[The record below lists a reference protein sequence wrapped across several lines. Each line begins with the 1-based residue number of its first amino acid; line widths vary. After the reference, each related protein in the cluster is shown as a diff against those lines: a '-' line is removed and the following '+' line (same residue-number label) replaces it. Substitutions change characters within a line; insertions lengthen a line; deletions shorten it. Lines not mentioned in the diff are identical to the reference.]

1 MHNND
6 RGDFVIEL
14 SEIQN
19 KIETTLMVVERA
31 HTAAPY
37 TSVVCGAYVLCLA
50 AHHSGVTDLK
60 ALLEAG
66 HVSEKLSDF
75 ICNRLGDHWGEYL
88 PLLTAFPVDSFGGYF
103 ARAVNGERFELA
115 KTSGS
120 SLPVVELVSDVLRIG
135 EGDSVADLGC
145 GTGDFIRLAASKVKA
160 GSEKSNVVGYEKK
173 LELAA
178 LAEISMHGCN
188 AVVQIVWDDF
198 FGQSYEKDKFDK
210 VFSQPPFAVRGLPEQ
225 DNVREFIRR
234 AFPDFPE
241 IPPSAASDW
250 LFAAR
255 AVAAMKPGGRAV
267 VILPPSAMHTQQAE
281 PFRRYFVQRNLV
293 EAVIELPAKLF
304 TNTSIST
311 YMVVFSE
318 GNESVKMIRAGSLC
332 EKGRSNNTLT
342 TGGVARIM
350 RSLESGTGTTLDDEI
365 CAVVEKKSLLDE
377 SCNLTVLRHFAD
389 PMALREGVQLS
400 ALISVGKRGAAI
412 PSKELDDLVS
422 NADTGIR
429 YVSSGNINDGVVDA
443 VLMNLSEVPEKYA
456 SYCVHDG
463 DVLIT
468 RVMANNSVFKVAVAE
483 LASGQMLLPGGNV
496 LVLTVD
502 PTRADPYFI
511 KSCLENEYAQRYLR
525 NSAVG
530 NMVKTLHYKS
540 LEMLPIPVLPLDRQ
554 KEIGDK
560 CREAVRRVVELRTR
574 LGQAK
579 EELGAILATNAADC
593 FAETA
598 ESKN

>member
-1 MHNND
+1 
-6 RGDFVIEL
+6 
-14 SEIQN
+14 
-19 KIETTLMVVERA
+19 
-31 HTAAPY
+31 
-37 TSVVCGAYVLCLA
+37 
-50 AHHSGVTDLK
+50 
-60 ALLEAG
+60 
-66 HVSEKLSDF
+66 
-75 ICNRLGDHWGEYL
+75 
-88 PLLTAFPVDSFGGYF
+88 
-103 ARAVNGERFELA
+103 
-115 KTSGS
+115 
-120 SLPVVELVSDVLRIG
+120 
-135 EGDSVADLGC
+135 
-145 GTGDFIRLAASKVKA
+145 
-160 GSEKSNVVGYEKK
+160 
-173 LELAA
+173 
-178 LAEISMHGCN
+178 
-188 AVVQIVWDDF
+188 
-198 FGQSYEKDKFDK
+198 
-210 VFSQPPFAVRGLPEQ
+210 
-225 DNVREFIRR
+225 
-234 AFPDFPE
+234 
-241 IPPSAASDW
+241 
-250 LFAAR
+250 
-255 AVAAMKPGGRAV
+255 
-267 VILPPSAMHTQQAE
+267 
-281 PFRRYFVQRNLV
+281 
-293 EAVIELPAKLF
+293 
-304 TNTSIST
+304 
-311 YMVVFSE
+311 
-318 GNESVKMIRAGSLC
+318 
-332 EKGRSNNTLT
+332 
-342 TGGVARIM
+342 M
-350 RSLESGTGTTLDDEI
+350 RSMESGTGTTLDDEI
-365 CAVVEKKSLLDE
+365 CTVVEKKSLLDE

-400 ALISVGKRGAAI
+400 ALISIGKRGAAI

-422 NADTGIR
+422 NADTGIQ

-483 LASGQMLLPGGNV
+483 LASGQTLLPGGNV

-598 ESKN
+598 GSKN